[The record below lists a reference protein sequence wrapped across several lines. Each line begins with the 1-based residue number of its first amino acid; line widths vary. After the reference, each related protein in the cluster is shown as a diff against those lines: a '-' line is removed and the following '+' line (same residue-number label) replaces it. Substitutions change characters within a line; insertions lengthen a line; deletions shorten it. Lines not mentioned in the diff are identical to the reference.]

1 MASYF
6 AHISI
11 GVAQE
16 FIFLSMPDH
25 HGQYNLIQT
34 GFPAAPKIK
43 SPTLLEKLPGPDL
56 PFDLYASAAS
66 ADMALLPGTI
76 STINQLRLPFMR
88 VRLNICLGNVKTW
101 NLRARWADV

>member
-11 GVAQE
+11 GVAHE
-16 FIFLSMPDH
+16 FIFPSMPDH
-25 HGQYNLIQT
+25 HGQYHLIQT
-34 GFPAAPKIK
+34 GFPAASKIK

-66 ADMALLPGTI
+66 ADMALLLPI
-76 STINQLRLPFMR
+76 WTINQLCLPFMR

-101 NLRARWADV
+101 NLRARRADV